1 MSEEPIRSIVQRAGD
16 MDKDFVVFTEAAL
29 AAQDGKKV
37 PLTLEIGG
45 PVVGEATLH
54 YDAGEKALVADF
66 QVDDPKVAEILR
78 EDPPSIFG

>member
-1 MSEEPIRSIVQRAGD
+1 MSKKSVRNILRRAGEPD
-16 MDKDFVVFTEAAL
+16 ADFNVFTEAAL

-54 YDAGEKALVADF
+54 YDPGEKALMAEY